1 MMPGP
6 DDPNWMTWGY
16 ECPRTHSPSA
26 AWRRAHSED
35 VCGAGER
42 CGPVAGQPSH
52 MRDEDLVPLTAG
64 GLPRPSASSHRS
76 SAQTLRAESGP
87 PATGL
92 LRPGLRALGRGCG
105 ASGQPGKGSLVGDEA
120 KNPPDGS
127 RGRRHPLC
135 TSRIGHEHAGRACR
149 QVPTPGG
156 THHERDQGTPTGTD
170 PGGVEGPRNRG
181 RAFWRPLG
189 IAECNRP
196 QGGSGGLNRP
206 RRGRDPAPG
215 RVRPMPSP
223 GGNYHPARQTPASRH
238 PTVVPVKATLSW
250 PVVAGQGSQLAAADT
265 AGVARTGPR
274 RRRCR
279 PAERRWLPGDRPWRP
294 AVPARP
300 RPRCC

>member
-223 GGNYHPARQTPASRH
+223 GGNYHPARQAAGVK
-238 PTVVPVKATLSW
+238 VVP
-250 PVVAGQGSQLAAADT
+250 
-265 AGVARTGPR
+265 PR
-274 RRRCR
+274 RRRRR
-279 PAERRWLPGDRPWRP
+279 PGTVRRPTGGCGGSALTPGRGRV
-294 AVPARP
+294 VPRTRVGRSALRATAP
-300 RPRCC
+300 PGEGAAAPSSRR